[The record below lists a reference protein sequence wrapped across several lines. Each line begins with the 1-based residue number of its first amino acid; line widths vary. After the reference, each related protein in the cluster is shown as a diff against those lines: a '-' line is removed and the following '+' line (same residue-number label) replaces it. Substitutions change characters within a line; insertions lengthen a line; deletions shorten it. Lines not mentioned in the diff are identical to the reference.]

1 MRLSLGL
8 PVDRIDAPDEF
19 QTGRAVMEIAAAAD
33 AAGFDAVFV
42 TDHPLPEREWL
53 AAGGHQAMDPFVA
66 LSFAAAGSERVG
78 LHTNLAVLPYRSP
91 YVIAKAVASLDRLS
105 NGRVLLGV
113 GAGYLEAEFD
123 ALGADF
129 AHRNDVSDHAIAEM
143 RKVWSGEPV
152 QIGKRYYQALPRP
165 VQQPHP
171 PIWGGGNSQRAI
183 RRAVELCEGWM
194 PFPNPAAA
202 AERVRTPALL
212 DLGELSRRIAFARE
226 HAERVGRKRPLDVVF
241 APLMKGYYGMPGFS
255 RDELFDQIGK
265 QSELGVTWMT
275 IILERTGRPGV
286 PTLEKFVERV
296 EGFGAEVIRKLPRA
310 SGSR

>member
-8 PVDRIDAPDEF
+8 PVDRIDAPDQF
-19 QTGRAVMEIAAAAD
+19 QTGESVLQIAAAAD
-33 AAGFDAVFV
+33 EAGFDAVFV
-42 TDHPLPEREWL
+42 TDHPLPESQWL

-66 LSFAAAGSERVG
+66 LSFAAAGSKRVG

-91 YVIAKAVASLDRLS
+91 YVTAKAVASLDRLS

-113 GAGYLEAEFD
+113 GAGYLEAEFE

-129 AHRNDVSDHAIAEM
+129 ARRNDVSDHAIIEM
-143 RKVWSGEPV
+143 RKIWSGEPV
-152 QIGKRYYQALPRP
+152 QIGKHRYQALPRP

-212 DLGELSRRIAFARE
+212 DLGELARRIAFARE
-226 HAERVGRKRPLDVVF
+226 HAERVGRKRPLDIVF
-241 APLMKGYYGMPGFS
+241 APLMRSYYGTPGFS
-255 RDELFDQIGK
+255 PDELFEQIGK

-275 IILERTGRPGV
+275 IILERTGRPSV
-286 PTLEKFVERV
+286 PTLGQFVERV
-296 EGFGAEVIRKLPRA
+296 RGFGSDVIRKLTPA
-310 SGSR
+310 SGRR

>member
-19 QTGRAVMEIAAAAD
+19 QTGRSVMEIAAAAD

-42 TDHPLPEREWL
+42 TDHPLPESEWL

-66 LSFAAAGSERVG
+66 LSFAAAGSRRVG

-91 YVIAKAVASLDRLS
+91 YVTAKAVASLDRLS
-105 NGRVLLGV
+105 GGRMLLGV
-113 GAGYLEAEFD
+113 GAGYLEPEFA

-129 AHRNDVSDHAIAEM
+129 ERRNELSDTAIVEM

-152 QIGKRYYQALPRP
+152 QIGAHRYQALPRP
-165 VQQPHP
+165 LQRPHP

-183 RRAVELCEGWM
+183 RRAVELCVGWM
-194 PFPNPAAA
+194 PFPNPAGA

-212 DLGELSRRIAFARE
+212 DLGELARRIAFARE
-226 HAERVGRKRPLDVVF
+226 HAERVGRKQPLDIVF
-241 APLMKGYYGMPGFS
+241 SPLMKSYYGMPGFS
-255 RDELFDQIGK
+255 QDELFEQVGK

-275 IILERTGRPGV
+275 IILERTGRPAV
-286 PTLEKFVERV
+286 PTLEQFVERV
-296 EGFGAEVIRKLPRA
+296 QGFGAEVIRKLPPA
-310 SGSR
+310 SARR